1 MQVSNSV
8 QVCNS
13 MIEGDLAPKW
23 LSVGLV
29 VVKAIAQSLPSGS
42 PILRRGDFFAGPGRY
57 H

>member
-1 MQVSNSV
+1 M

-13 MIEGDLAPKW
+13 LIEGALAPKG

-29 VVKAIAQSLPSGS
+29 AVMAIAQSLPSGS
-42 PILRRGDFFAGPGRY
+42 PILRRGDFFAGPGGY